1 MDSNIG
7 LRIACL
13 VYILI
18 SIFNLCMAVPAFI
31 LTWKKNLFK
40 SKQDKIGTTIL
51 FFFAATVTGIVLFIS
66 FLGLL
71 GLIF

>member
-13 VYILI
+13 FYILI
-18 SIFNLCMAVPAFI
+18 SIFNLAVAIPAFI
-31 LTWKKNLFK
+31 FTWKKNLFK

-51 FFFAATVTGIVLFIS
+51 FFFAATLTGMILFIS